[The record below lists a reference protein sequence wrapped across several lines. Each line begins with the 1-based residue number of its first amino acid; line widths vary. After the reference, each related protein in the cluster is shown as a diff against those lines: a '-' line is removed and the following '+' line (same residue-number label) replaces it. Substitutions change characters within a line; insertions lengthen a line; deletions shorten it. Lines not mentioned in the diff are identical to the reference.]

1 MEARKGKP
9 KQTQGLPMDSL
20 GTGFDALLTRGALAL
35 LVLAAAWALAVV
47 VAVAL
52 EARTQGRVRI
62 ARHTGCPPAVRLWLL
77 ALFTAVLAGVA
88 PAQASDRGTGG
99 HVRDAV
105 AADLDGLPL
114 PDRTVDPRARH
125 RAAPRVSG
133 PATDVVVERGDS
145 LWRIT
150 EQRLPPFADDA
161 AIATVVAAVYAANRA
176 AIGPDPDLIE
186 PGQHLVFPA
195 PPSHP
200 EEP

>member
-1 MEARKGKP
+1 
-9 KQTQGLPMDSL
+9 MDSL

-35 LVLAAAWALAVV
+35 LVLAAAWAAAVV

-52 EARTQGRVRI
+52 EARTHGRVRI
-62 ARHTGCPPAVRLWLL
+62 ARHTGCPPAVRFWLL
-77 ALFTAVLAGVA
+77 ALFTAVLAGIA

-99 HVRDAV
+99 HLRDGV

-114 PDRTVDPRARH
+114 PDRTVDPRAQH
-125 RAAPRVSG
+125 RVLAPRG
-133 PATDVVVERGDS
+133 PATDVVVEPGDS

-150 EQRLPPFADDA
+150 EQRLSRFADDTV
-161 AIATVVAAVYAANRA
+161 IATTVAAVYAANRPV
-176 AIGPDPDLIE
+176 IGPDPDLIE

-195 PPSHP
+195 LPSHP